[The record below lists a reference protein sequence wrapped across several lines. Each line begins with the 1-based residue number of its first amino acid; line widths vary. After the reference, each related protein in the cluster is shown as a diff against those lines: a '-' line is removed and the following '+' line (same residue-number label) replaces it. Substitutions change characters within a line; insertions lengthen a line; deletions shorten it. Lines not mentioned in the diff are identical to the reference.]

1 MPRSAVESADPDGI
15 SPVAWTAD
23 GGFLSNGAYTVD
35 SWTHDES
42 IVLKKNDNWYDADK
56 VSIGEIDL
64 MLSSD
69 PSEVY
74 AAYESGGIDFADQV
88 PADKTDALLES
99 GELHTLD
106 NLGTYFA
113 AFNVNSDLFKG
124 KTAEQAAN
132 MRKAVSIL
140 IDRELITEVS
150 SLGMKPATSFIPAGM
165 ADGSGGI
172 FKQNSDRYTY
182 PVKDAVGYYPE
193 KLQENAAD
201 EAIALLES
209 AGYQF
214 KDGRLSGETPINIH
228 YLTNEGS
235 SHMAIAEIIQQNL
248 AVIGIDMTIEEC
260 DWKVYLDERR
270 EGNFDLA
277 RGGWIADYNDP
288 VNMLETWTPES
299 GNNDSQ
305 LGKQ

>member
-1 MPRSAVESADPDGI
+1 M
-15 SPVAWTAD
+15 
-23 GGFLSNGAYTVD
+23 
-35 SWTHDES
+35 
-42 IVLKKNDNWYDADK
+42 
-56 VSIGEIDL
+56 
-64 MLSSD
+64 
-69 PSEVY
+69 
-74 AAYESGGIDFADQV
+74 
-88 PADKTDALLES
+88 
-99 GELHTLD
+99 
-106 NLGTYFA
+106 
-113 AFNVNSDLFKG
+113 
-124 KTAEQAAN
+124 
-132 MRKAVSIL
+132 
-140 IDRELITEVS
+140 
-150 SLGMKPATSFIPAGM
+150 
-165 ADGSGGI
+165 
-172 FKQNSDRYTY
+172 
-182 PVKDAVGYYPE
+182 KDAVGYYPE